1 MGIDVCRYDYS
12 QPQCSKD
19 VCDRILCPMK
29 SRIRRFCDEGHDIFT
44 AADMKRALSERPVIG
59 TIACVRAVDETT
71 KTLEVK
77 KMVGF
82 KRLHNFQFEE
92 KGIRVWRSYGK
103 GPGEEFPFDQLVSQS
118 QESTALLF
126 ISGFFDF
133 KDTRV
138 YRCQKPLSESSDDYR
153 DNQLHLCECW
163 EPGCVKRFPIFSELE
178 SHLNVGDHI
187 IKQARKDSKTLYDKL
202 RRNWVERFIT
212 AVNITEDMPS
222 TSSV

>member
-12 QPQCSKD
+12 QPQYSKD

-29 SRIRRFCDEGHDIFT
+29 SCIRRFCDEGHDILT

-59 TIACVRAVDETT
+59 TTACVCAVDETR

-118 QESTALLF
+118 QESTALLV
-126 ISGFFDF
+126 ISGFFYF

-153 DNQLHLCECW
+153 DNQLH
-163 EPGCVKRFPIFSELE
+163 V
-178 SHLNVGDHI
+178 
-187 IKQARKDSKTLYDKL
+187 
-202 RRNWVERFIT
+202 
-212 AVNITEDMPS
+212 
-222 TSSV
+222 

>member
-12 QPQCSKD
+12 QPQYTKD

-29 SRIRRFCDEGHDIFT
+29 SCIRRFCDEGHDIFKG
-44 AADMKRALSERPVIG
+44 ADMKRALSERPVIG
-59 TIACVRAVDETT
+59 TTACVCAVDETR

-92 KGIRVWRSYGK
+92 KGIRVWRSHGK

-118 QESTALLF
+118 QESTALLV
-126 ISGFFDF
+126 ISGFFYF

-153 DNQLHLCECW
+153 DNQLH
-163 EPGCVKRFPIFSELE
+163 V
-178 SHLNVGDHI
+178 
-187 IKQARKDSKTLYDKL
+187 
-202 RRNWVERFIT
+202 
-212 AVNITEDMPS
+212 
-222 TSSV
+222 